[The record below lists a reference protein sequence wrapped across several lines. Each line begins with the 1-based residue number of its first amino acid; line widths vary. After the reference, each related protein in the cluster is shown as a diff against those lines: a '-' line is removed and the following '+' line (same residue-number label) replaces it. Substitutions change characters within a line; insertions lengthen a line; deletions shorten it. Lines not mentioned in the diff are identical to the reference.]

1 MNQRLNYVLL
11 WKRHVMLLGGIVLRE
26 LFIEYAY
33 KLLVK
38 CIRAGFC
45 SVMYSIW

>member
-11 WKRHVMLLGGIVLRE
+11 WKRHVMLLGSIVLRE